1 MKNML
6 EPVMYEGGVFKH
18 NQIEELVEDLGGY
31 ILQKNVMQT
40 EVVLLMLV
48 PISDLNVVEEKAK
61 KLLGKVTR
69 APLTGSEIATI
80 APTLAYHHL
89 PHLDCDVA
97 EFLRKKGAKTNMVGL
112 ARGVGK
118 RICQLTAY
126 ERDLINEHDVAM
138 FILGNYEHCI
148 IEKSKKLYEG
158 IEIPII
164 VLGAPELKT
173 EDVPNATAY
182 VGNFGRILHQM
193 RHAEELK
200 TLDKLA
206 EVTGTVLDKV
216 RVEIGKDPLAIAPVR
231 IKKELEEQ
239 IPELM
244 DNLHPL
250 PVTMQMTGVRVK
262 LPYGEYHELIENIEF
277 VEGIKMKE
285 VAKVLPS
292 KMRDF
297 ILIKA
302 LPKSVTGFVV

>member
-1 MKNML
+1 ML
-6 EPVMYEGGVFKH
+6 EPVMYVGGVFKH

-48 PISDLNVVEEKAK
+48 PINDMDVVEEKARV
-61 KLLGKVTR
+61 LLGKITR
-69 APLTGSEIATI
+69 APLSGSEIATV

-118 RICQLTAY
+118 RICQLTAF

-158 IEIPII
+158 IDIPVI
-164 VLGAPELKT
+164 VLGAPELKK
-173 EDVPNATAY
+173 EDVPNVTAY
-182 VGNFGRILHQM
+182 VGSFGRILHQM
-193 RHAEELK
+193 RHSEELK

-206 EVTGTVLDKV
+206 EVTGEVLDDV
-216 RVEIGKDPLAIAPVR
+216 RKEIAKDPLAIAPVR

-239 IPELM
+239 IPELI
-244 DNLHPL
+244 DSLHPL
-250 PVTMQMTGVRVK
+250 PITLQMKGVRVK
-262 LPYGEYHELIENIEF
+262 LPYDEYHERIENIEF
-277 VEGIKMKE
+277 VEGVKMKE
-285 VAKVLPS
+285 VADVLPS
-292 KMRDF
+292 KMRNF

-302 LPKSVTGFVV
+302 RPKSETGFLI

>member
-1 MKNML
+1 ML
-6 EPVMYEGGVFKH
+6 EPMMYVGGAYKH
-18 NQIEELVEDLGGY
+18 SQLIELVEDLGGY
-31 ILQKNVMQT
+31 ILQKNIMQS

-48 PISDLNVVEEKAK
+48 PINDLAIVEK
-61 KLLGKVTR
+61 KSKDLLGKLTR
-69 APLTGSEIATI
+69 APLTGSEIATV

-97 EFLRKKGAKTNMVGL
+97 EFLRKQGAKTNMVGL

-126 ERDLINEHDVAM
+126 ERDLINEHDVAV

-158 IEIPII
+158 IEIPI
-164 VLGAPELKT
+164 VVTGAPELKT

-182 VGNFGRILHQM
+182 VGSFGRILHHM
-193 RHAEELK
+193 RHSEELR
-200 TLDKLA
+200 TLDKLS
-206 EVTGTVLDKV
+206 EVIGKVLDDV
-216 RVEIGKDPLAIAPVR
+216 RIGLAKDPPSVAPPR
-231 IKKELEEQ
+231 IKKEIEEQ
-239 IPELM
+239 IPEIV

-250 PVTMQMTGVRVK
+250 PITLQMNGVRVK
-262 LPYGEYHELIENIEF
+262 LPYKDYHEKIENIKF
-277 VEGIKMKE
+277 VEGVTLKE
-285 VAKVLPS
+285 VARVLPS

-302 LPKSVTGFVV
+302 LPKSETGFII